1 MPQADTRHMYHSYR
15 LDIINIII
23 IIIII
28 IISIIV
34 TVVIIIVINKNTV
47 RKRCF
52 DRPICGMT
60 ILYWSQEE
68 RILEG
73 SSLPECV

>member
-23 IIIII
+23 N

-34 TVVIIIVINKNTV
+34 LVVIIVVIINNTV
-47 RKRCF
+47 RRRCF
-52 DRPICGMT
+52 DRPILWYDYSLLVSGRMNPRG
-60 ILYWSQEE
+60 IE
-68 RILEG
+68 
-73 SSLPECV
+73 SS

>member
-34 TVVIIIVINKNTV
+34 SVVIIIVIINNTV

-52 DRPICGMT
+52 DRPILWYDYSLLVSGRMNPRG
-60 ILYWSQEE
+60 IE
-68 RILEG
+68 
-73 SSLPECV
+73 SS